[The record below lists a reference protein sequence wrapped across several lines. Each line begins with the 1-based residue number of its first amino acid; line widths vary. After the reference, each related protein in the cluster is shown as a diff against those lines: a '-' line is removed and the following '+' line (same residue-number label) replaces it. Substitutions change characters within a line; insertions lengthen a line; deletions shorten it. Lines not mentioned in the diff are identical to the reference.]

1 VAGTPLSAMCDLL
14 RRALSFERGSLACDD
29 CEAGRDCMGLDGWSP
44 ESGMELCELR
54 CTGEHLMAGGRS
66 SISPEIDSS

>member
-1 VAGTPLSAMCDLL
+1 
-14 RRALSFERGSLACDD
+14 LACDD

-44 ESGMELCELR
+44 QSGMELCELR